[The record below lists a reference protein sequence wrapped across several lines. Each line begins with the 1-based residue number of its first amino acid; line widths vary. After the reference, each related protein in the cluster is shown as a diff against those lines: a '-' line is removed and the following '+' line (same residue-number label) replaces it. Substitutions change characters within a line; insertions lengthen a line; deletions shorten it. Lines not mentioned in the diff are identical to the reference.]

1 MCEITT
7 EEVLIVAIFLIP
19 IACFI
24 LIIIY
29 KLMNSPD
36 YTYTDEPRFP
46 KIPKKYQRNKK
57 KKKRKF
63 NGTL

>member
-1 MCEITT
+1 MCEIGT
-7 EEVLIVAIFLIP
+7 EEVLIVTIFLIP
-19 IACFI
+19 IVCFI

-36 YTYTDEPRFP
+36 YTYTDEPRFQRF
-46 KIPKKYQRNKK
+46 PKKQKK
-57 KKKRKF
+57 QKMKRKF